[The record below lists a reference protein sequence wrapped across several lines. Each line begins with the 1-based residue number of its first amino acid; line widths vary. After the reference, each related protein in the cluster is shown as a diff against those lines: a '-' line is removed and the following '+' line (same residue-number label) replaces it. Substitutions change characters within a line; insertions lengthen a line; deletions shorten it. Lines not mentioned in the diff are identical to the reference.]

1 MPITDEERKYLKNKH
16 RGGENNKKG
25 SQYENFYAVYCIAKL
40 MGECQSQLDAVHLTS
55 QVEDAFVDDLLIERP
70 TSEKIYHQLRD
81 VQSLTWGYA
90 RLEYDFKRQMEI
102 SRENGE
108 SFCLRLVYSNG
119 NPSLAEIPEEIA
131 LCTEA
136 IPFPT
141 CESLLQL
148 LWSYV
153 PFKEAISDIAVEGEE
168 KENDKL
174 FGIAGALLGA
184 WESCGQKAVSI
195 AKISEVARCLG
206 KGYVNIKN
214 YSDAEISEAC
224 RTILER
230 CGLRFHISGI
240 KLYWSNTNGRLN
252 GEIEW
257 TSDLEQRLL
266 QEAPTDLLEVVALLS

>member
-1 MPITDEERKYLKNKH
+1 MPITDEERKYLKHKH

-81 VQSLTWGYA
+81 VQSLTWGNG
-90 RLEYDFKRQMEI
+90 RLKSDFRRQMEI
-102 SRENGE
+102 SQEMGE
-108 SFCLRLVYSNG
+108 CFYLKLVYSNG
-119 NPSLAEIPEEIA
+119 NCSLEEIPEELS

-136 IPFPT
+136 VYFPA
-141 CESLLQL
+141 CESLNQL
-148 LWSYV
+148 LLSYA
-153 PFKEAISDIAVEGEE
+153 PFQEAISSIAVAEE
-168 KENDKL
+168 KAENDKL

-195 AKISEVARCLG
+195 AKISEIVQHLG
-206 KGYVNIKN
+206 KGYVNMKN
-214 YSDAEISEAC
+214 YSGAEISEEC
-224 RTILER
+224 KLILGR
-230 CGLRFHISGI
+230 CGLRFHINGI
-240 KLYWSNTNGRLN
+240 MLYWSNANGRLN

-257 TSDLEQRLL
+257 TPGLEQRLL
-266 QEAPTDLLEVVALLS
+266 QEAPTDLYGIVELLS